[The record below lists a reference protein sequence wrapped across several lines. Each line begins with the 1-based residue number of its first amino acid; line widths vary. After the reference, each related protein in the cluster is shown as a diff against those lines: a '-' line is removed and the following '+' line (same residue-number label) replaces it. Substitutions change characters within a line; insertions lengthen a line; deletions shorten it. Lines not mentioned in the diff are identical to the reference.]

1 MLDTLSIIG
10 TALGGL
16 GLFVLA
22 ISMMTDGLKLA
33 AGSSLRK
40 ILSEWS
46 RTPLRGIFSG
56 LMMTGIVQSSSAV
69 TVASIGFVNAGLIKM
84 RQALGIVYGAN
95 IGTTMTGWLVALTGF
110 KFNLQALALPLVG
123 AGMLLKLANARGRTG
138 SIGLT
143 LVGFGLFFIGIDVL
157 KSAFEGMATTFDLSQ
172 IDAQG
177 IGGLAS
183 FLLLGVIMTVLTQS
197 SSASI
202 ALTIT
207 AASTGVI
214 GISAAAVMV
223 IGANVGTTST
233 AVLASIGATSNA
245 KRVAAVQVIFNVGTA
260 IVALAL
266 LPVLFWTIDEVGHLL
281 RIESRPEITL
291 ALFHTIFNVLGVLL
305 VYPVNNRLADFIETR
320 FLTWEERESNPRFL
334 DSNVAATPV
343 LAVNALILE
352 LGAIGERVSRTLRNA
367 ILNSSDTVSKIDQET
382 HVAAMLSTA
391 VSRFI
396 VKIEQA
402 SLTEVTTRQLA
413 TLMRVD
419 QYLLNCAMSTR
430 HIAERL
436 VQMEPLRN
444 DELKASNQ
452 RFYNHVL
459 DFVNG
464 DRFVTLVD
472 IKEVEQGFHEL
483 QAEHDQAKSEL
494 LMAGT
499 LSRISVQQMTEQI
512 DILSEAL
519 RIAQQWLKAEQ
530 RLNEIQHAL
539 NLNHKDDASLQE
551 VQAEVAGVENIKN

>member
-1 MLDTLSIIG
+1 MFDTFSIIG

-110 KFNLQALALPLVG
+110 KFDLQALALPLVG
-123 AGMLLKLANARGRTG
+123 LGMLLKLASSRGRIG
-138 SIGLT
+138 SIGVT
-143 LVGFGLFFIGIDVL
+143 LVGFGLFFIGVDVL

-172 IDAQG
+172 IDAEG

-183 FLLLGVIMTVLTQS
+183 FLLLGVVMTVLTQS

-207 AASTGVI
+207 AASTGVV

-245 KRVAAVQVIFNVGTA
+245 KRVAAVQVIFNVATGV
-260 IVALAL
+260 VALAL
-266 LPVLFWTIDEVGHLL
+266 LPVLFWAIAEVGHLM
-281 RIESRPEITL
+281 RIEGRPEIIL
-291 ALFHTIFNVLGVLL
+291 ALFHTIFNVLGVAL

-352 LGAIGERVSRTLRNA
+352 LGSIGERVSGTLKNA

-382 HVAAMLSTA
+382 HVVAMLSTA

-402 SLTEVTTRQLA
+402 SLAEVTTRQLA

-464 DRFVTLVD
+464 ERFVTLVD
-472 IKEVEQGFHEL
+472 IKDVEQHFHEL
-483 QAEHDQAKSEL
+483 QAEHDLAKSEL

-512 DILSEAL
+512 GILSDAL

-530 RLNEIQHAL
+530 RLNELQQAL
-539 NLNHKDDASLQE
+539 NLNHKEDAPLQE
-551 VQAEVAGVENIKN
+551 VPVAEADAENIHN